1 MVVDS
6 VVSAAVV
13 VEVERLVVVEEVT
26 GLKNETKKSKK
37 KLWSTNRVKTN
48 DLDPAEEEAEAVH
61 FTSSGQSQKLLS
73 ELKTSPVGQKN

>member
-1 MVVDS
+1 LVVDS

-13 VEVERLVVVEEVT
+13 AEVERLVVVEEVT
-26 GLKNETKKSKK
+26 GL
-37 KLWSTNRVKTN
+37 
-48 DLDPAEEEAEAVH
+48 DPAEEEAEVH

>member
-26 GLKNETKKSKK
+26 GLKNETKKVQK

-48 DLDPAEEEAEAVH
+48 DLDPAEEEAEVH